1 MEQILVTEKKYL
13 DFVEKV
19 IEEEIKKGLEKEN
32 AMKKESTSLSFE
44 DRLRGTHFN
53 LNSQLFNVGENIA
66 QLERAKN
73 SPYFG
78 RIDYQNEFS
87 QQPVPIYVGRTAIS
101 QGNTLVVYDWR
112 SPICGLYY
120 DSEIG
125 PVSYSSP
132 NGIQNGNLVLKRQIL
147 IKNAKLLNA
156 VDSNLVTND
165 ELLLPYLNVNADS
178 RMKTIIAS
186 IQKEQNA
193 IIRAE
198 NNNMIVQGVA
208 GSGKT
213 SVALHRIAYL
223 MYNLGSSAKS
233 NKFLVIGPN
242 DYFLNYVSSV
252 LPELETTPVEQKT
265 LIELM
270 NFYVGTDLTLE
281 EEPVF
286 TKRDKQELYRKIS
299 SFKGSS
305 EYRHLLDKFIQNC
318 LNGNGIVSDDFKIDD
333 KVIFSREEIRRRLVG
348 DVGRRFDYNS
358 TYKYYKTLFREKKED
373 IYDALNEKYR
383 SVYISLPK
391 GDPKRNE
398 YMQKSEELRKKVKDQ
413 GEKLLEKYFK
423 SINKS
428 CLSLYV
434 SFISELSNSATSLL
448 PDELRVLQKETLK
461 SIRKKHLPF
470 EDIPSLLYLNY
481 CLTGKQLNYTN
492 VVIDEAQDY
501 GVFTFSVLRNIF
513 RQAKFNIYGDIAQ
526 SIYPYRSVG
535 SWDEL
540 NRVVFDNECQFL
552 ELSKSYRTTIEITEA
567 ANNILTTMGLSDAQP
582 VIRHGTTVGYD
593 DISADSKFKSKKINE
608 WLDVGYQT
616 IAVICK
622 EDEEAQRVQ
631 KELADD
637 GIISRY
643 ISKNDDQYTTGV
655 FVLSVA
661 SAKGLEFDCTIINDA
676 SSTVYDA
683 NSDTDMHLLYV
694 ASTRALHEQVVLYNK
709 DITKP
714 FKGEVQKPKVLT
726 KQCD

>member
-348 DVGRRFDYNS
+348 DVGRRFDYN
-358 TYKYYKTLFREKKED
+358 
-373 IYDALNEKYR
+373 
-383 SVYISLPK
+383 
-391 GDPKRNE
+391 
-398 YMQKSEELRKKVKDQ
+398 
-413 GEKLLEKYFK
+413 
-423 SINKS
+423 
-428 CLSLYV
+428 
-434 SFISELSNSATSLL
+434 
-448 PDELRVLQKETLK
+448 
-461 SIRKKHLPF
+461 
-470 EDIPSLLYLNY
+470 
-481 CLTGKQLNYTN
+481 
-492 VVIDEAQDY
+492 
-501 GVFTFSVLRNIF
+501 
-513 RQAKFNIYGDIAQ
+513 
-526 SIYPYRSVG
+526 
-535 SWDEL
+535 
-540 NRVVFDNECQFL
+540 
-552 ELSKSYRTTIEITEA
+552 
-567 ANNILTTMGLSDAQP
+567 
-582 VIRHGTTVGYD
+582 
-593 DISADSKFKSKKINE
+593 
-608 WLDVGYQT
+608 
-616 IAVICK
+616 
-622 EDEEAQRVQ
+622 
-631 KELADD
+631 
-637 GIISRY
+637 
-643 ISKNDDQYTTGV
+643 
-655 FVLSVA
+655 
-661 SAKGLEFDCTIINDA
+661 
-676 SSTVYDA
+676 
-683 NSDTDMHLLYV
+683 
-694 ASTRALHEQVVLYNK
+694 
-709 DITKP
+709 
-714 FKGEVQKPKVLT
+714 
-726 KQCD
+726 